1 MNFFLDENIPR
12 AAVDE
17 LIGRGHRCSRALDHF
32 PPGTPDEELF
42 AKAQV
47 LGAVFVTTDRDFF
60 HTIPLLYA
68 QHCGVIALTLRQ
80 PNRAALLSR
89 LADAVNR
96 LPVDGSFQRVWLL
109 TDDRLYE
116 R

>member
-1 MNFFLDENIPR
+1 M
-12 AAVDE
+12 
-17 LIGRGHRCSRALDHF
+17 
-32 PPGTPDEELF
+32 
-42 AKAQV
+42 
-47 LGAVFVTTDRDFF
+47 
-60 HTIPLLYA
+60 
-68 QHCGVIALTLRQ
+68 IALTLRQ

-89 LADAVNR
+89 LVDAVQR